1 MPRRA
6 LWVVLVMLV
15 SSCAQTAKDR
25 GQELTRDGLDLY
37 RRGAFADAR
46 DTFRAA
52 LAIHPDD
59 PDLLFHLARCTDRM
73 GLAADAERQYRD
85 CLERAADHAEAR
97 QALAVL
103 LIRRG
108 RRDEAVKMAE
118 DWLRERPQLS
128 GPYVLDGYL
137 CAEKG
142 DRVRAQ
148 VRFQQALDRDPLDA
162 RAMVELGQLYER
174 TDRADRALWL
184 YERSLAVNADQ
195 PEVRQRAEAL
205 RKKGTRPPQPD

>member
-1 MPRRA
+1 M
-6 LWVVLVMLV
+6 LVVLVG
-15 SSCAQTAKDR
+15 SCAPTAQDR
-25 GQELTRDGLDLY
+25 GRELTRDGLDLY

-52 LAIHPDD
+52 LAVHPDD

-85 CLERAADHAEAR
+85 CLQRDLDHADAR
-97 QALAVL
+97 HALAVL
-103 LIRRG
+103 LVRRG

-118 DWLRERPQLS
+118 EWLRERPELA
-128 GPYVLDGYL
+128 GPYALDGHL

-142 DRVRAQ
+142 DLIRARA
-148 VRFQQALDRDPLDA
+148 RFQQALDRDPLDA
-162 RAMVELGQLYER
+162 RAMVELGRVYER
-174 TDRADRALWL
+174 ADRADRALWL

-195 PEVRQRAEAL
+195 PEVRRWAEAL
-205 RKKGTRPPQPD
+205 RKKGTPPPQPD